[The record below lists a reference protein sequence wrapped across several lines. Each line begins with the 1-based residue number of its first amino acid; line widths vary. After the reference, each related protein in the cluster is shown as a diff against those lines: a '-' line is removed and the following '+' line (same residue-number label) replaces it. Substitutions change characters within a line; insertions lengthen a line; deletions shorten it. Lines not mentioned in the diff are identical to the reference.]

1 MSNGIMTQEII
12 ERQDPYT
19 EAYKRGL
26 FESAFDLVNQRLGF
40 QRVPTGKKD
49 EAGNEIFDM
58 VETGTGQ
65 LFPPTRQVAGLTPM
79 QQQARMLTQENL
91 GGFMP
96 YIQGGLGGLQRGQAL
111 LEQAAQLAGET
122 RETPFQYG
130 EAGAT
135 AIQGGMDAFRPGTL
149 DDPSSGISA
158 FFNPFEDEVVGQVQ
172 RDFDRARR
180 EQDAISAATAIDKG
194 AFGGSRAEIAR
205 QQAIEGLNRQELDAL
220 SRLRTAGY
228 SEALSAAQQA
238 QEAQQRRALTGGAYL
253 GNIGQAL
260 GTVGQR
266 DVQILGDVA
275 RGIGTIGQQEA
286 ALGPIAAREARS
298 DVSALNQLG
307 GQEQLVEQNVLDAMR
322 LTNIDRQEFPSD
334 QYAYLQDILSGVP
347 ARASKATY
355 TSNPTQS
362 AAAQAIS
369 TGIAGLGALSAGV
382 A

>member
-228 SEALSAAQQA
+228 SEALNAAQEA

-347 ARASKATY
+347 ARASRATY

>member
-1 MSNGIMTQEII
+1 MTQEIV
-12 ERQDPYT
+12 EREDPYT

>member
-1 MSNGIMTQEII
+1 MTQEII

-347 ARASKATY
+347 ARASRATY

>member
-1 MSNGIMTQEII
+1 MSNGIMTQEIV
-12 ERQDPYT
+12 EREDPYT

-347 ARASKATY
+347 ARASRATY

>member
-347 ARASKATY
+347 ARASRATY